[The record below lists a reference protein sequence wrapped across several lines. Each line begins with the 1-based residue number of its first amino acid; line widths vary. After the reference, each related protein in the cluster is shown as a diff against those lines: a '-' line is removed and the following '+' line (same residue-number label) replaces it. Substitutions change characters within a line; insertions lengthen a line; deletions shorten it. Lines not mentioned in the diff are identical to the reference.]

1 MTDKKMPEDKG
12 LDAEIEQVRKTMTYL
27 TELLALMEDE
37 VMEGDPGAIKE
48 AAKLL
53 VEIRNWS
60 KLAMETEARFEERE
74 KQREGVAN
82 GYALDLEYARST
94 IGCRLARLRRCCGAG
109 RLSERAK

>member
-1 MTDKKMPEDKG
+1 MTDNKPPDEAG
-12 LDAEIEQVRKTMTYL
+12 LDAEIEQVRRTMTYL

-53 VEIRNWS
+53 AEIRNWS
-60 KLAMETEARFEERE
+60 KLAMETEARFEERA
-74 KQREGVAN
+74 KRRDGVAQ
-82 GYALDLEYARST
+82 GYALDLEEARAT

-109 RLSERAK
+109 RVPE